1 MFMRPLLSPTEF
13 IKIATTTAEHF
24 GFRSLDVL
32 KKDPACRQCEQTLEH
47 TIDANDGINDET
59 NGILS
64 HGLSAYCLE
73 KIHHLVTPVLFYS
86 TTESTTGEVGV
97 ALHIYHVPK
106 SIAEAL
112 LIQTNRAIA
121 SELGATEHTIRI
133 NSLGDSD
140 SQGRYTRE
148 VTNFLRRRLEQVPT
162 EARELMK
169 KHPLLAM
176 RYLTTHDHE
185 LSYKAPNPLEHLSDQ
200 SRKHFRD
207 IIEFLDESEASYEI
221 DTKMLAH
228 HEYYSDTIFNIQID
242 QDDSGE
248 SPFSIKGGRYDEF
261 VYRKTKKRASAVGS
275 VITLHKKPLPTR
287 LPRTNQKA
295 SDIYIIQLGFGPKMR
310 TLLMLENMR
319 KAGLHVHHDL
329 ANDSL
334 SAQLRQAEDLGMK
347 YVLIM
352 GQKEYVDGTVIIR
365 DMRARKQEAVT
376 PDIAIKRLKR
386 GFTIPAL
393 TL

>member
-1 MFMRPLLSPTEF
+1 MFMRPSLSPTEF

-24 GFRSLDVL
+24 GFRSLEVL
-32 KKDPACRQCEQTLEH
+32 KKDPACKQCEQPLAH
-47 TIDANDGINDET
+47 TIDTADGTNDET

-73 KIHHLVTPVLFYS
+73 KIHNLATPVLFYS
-86 TTESTTGEVGV
+86 VTESTTGEMGV

-112 LIQTNRAIA
+112 LIQTNRAII
-121 SELGATEHTIRI
+121 SELGAAEHTIRI

-140 SQGRYTRE
+140 SQIRYTRE
-148 VTNFLRRRLEQVPT
+148 VTNFLRRRLEHIPV

-185 LSYKAPNPLEHLSDQ
+185 LSYKAPNPLEYLSDQ

-207 IIEFLDESEASYEI
+207 IIEFLDESEAAYEI

-228 HEYYSDTIFNIQID
+228 HEYYSDTIFDILID
-242 QDDSGE
+242 QDETGE
-248 SPFSIKGGRYDEF
+248 APFSVKGGRYDEF
-261 VYRKTKKRASAVGS
+261 VFRKTKKRTAAVGS

-287 LPRTNQKA
+287 LPRANQKA

-310 TLLMLENMR
+310 TLLLIENMR

-334 SAQLRQAEDLGMK
+334 SAQLRQAENLGMK

-352 GQKEYVDGTVIIR
+352 GQKEYVDGTIIVR
-365 DMRARKQEAVT
+365 DMKARKQEAVT

-386 GFTIPAL
+386 GFTLP
-393 TL
+393 TLNV